1 MPQSMD
7 RSLIATTTRTRRV
20 TREEVVN
27 LKVKTEPKGIKALF
41 RGIGNMFM
49 SIGHLFSSKP
59 SVKPLVSCKTSG
71 HVMPASGW
79 QAGKH
84 PQCVDCGQKIGDPT
98 QLRNS
103 VWKK

>member
-7 RSLIATTTRTRRV
+7 RSLIASTTRARRV

-27 LKVKTEPKGIKALF
+27 LKVKTETKGIKSLF
-41 RGIGNMFM
+41 RGIGNIFKT
-49 SIGHLFSSKP
+49 IGHLFSIGP
-59 SVKPLVSCKTSG
+59 SVKPATSCKTSG

-79 QAGKH
+79 RPGKQ